1 MSWFS
6 DISDHLFHNNIWVV
20 INIIQEGL
28 FAQLNMTSYRKSN
41 TYGNI
46 SPKEKILAI
55 KDSVLVKMFL

>member
-20 INIIQEGL
+20 INAVQETL
-28 FAQLNMTSYRKSN
+28 FTQLNKTSYRKSN